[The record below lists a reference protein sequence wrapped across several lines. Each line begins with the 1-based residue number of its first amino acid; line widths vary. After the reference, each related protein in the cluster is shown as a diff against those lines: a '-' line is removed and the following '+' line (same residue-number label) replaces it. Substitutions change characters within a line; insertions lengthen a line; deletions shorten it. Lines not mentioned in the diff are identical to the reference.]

1 MQRLKYSKNSSD
13 AVISQWQNETLKYL
27 SLGRNALVVMFG
39 TLLAYILNQYNIRP
53 FSLTGP
59 VATGLPE
66 IKVPPFEIMVNNATL
81 HFPEIIT
88 HLGSSVIALP
98 LISILESIAV
108 AKSFGM

>member
-1 MQRLKYSKNSSD
+1 MQKLKYSKSSSD
-13 AVISQWQNETLKYL
+13 AVTNPWRNETSKYL

-39 TLLAYILNQYNIRP
+39 TLLAYILNQYDIHP
-53 FSLTGP
+53 FSLTGR
-59 VATGLPE
+59 VATGLPD

-81 HFPEIIT
+81 NFSEIIT

-108 AKSFGM
+108 AKAFGM